1 MIWLIDTPFS
11 GAGFLMCTS
20 LSSTS
25 HIETA
30 LTHICDLTALFIL
43 KYTLKRNVVRTEKPQ
58 TGAEAEADLE
68 KGDPTTTPREG
79 DEGDA
84 ATVAGA
90 EKEKEPDVENV
101 NEKKEANSELDGPD
115 DETMHGIEPHNSR

>member
-1 MIWLIDTPFS
+1 M
-11 GAGFLMCTS
+11 
-20 LSSTS
+20 
-25 HIETA
+25 
-30 LTHICDLTALFIL
+30 
-43 KYTLKRNVVRTEKPQ
+43 RTEKPQ
-58 TGAEAEADLE
+58 TGAEADLE

-101 NEKKEANSELDGPD
+101 NEKKEAISESDRAD
-115 DETMHGIEPHNSR
+115 DETMHGIEPHSSR